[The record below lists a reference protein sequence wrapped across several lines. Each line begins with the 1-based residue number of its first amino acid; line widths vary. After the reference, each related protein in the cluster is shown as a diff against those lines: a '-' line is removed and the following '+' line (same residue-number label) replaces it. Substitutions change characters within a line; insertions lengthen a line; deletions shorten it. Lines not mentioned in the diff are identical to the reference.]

1 MYANH
6 IALRISWI
14 ALLLTLLPGS
24 AAAQSGS
31 HGYLFGGAGSSNL
44 TDSPTVGYNFGVG
57 GEYRIKRFGIGAEIG
72 GVSVRRTLS
81 GLETKRSLAALGAL
95 NATYHFRSGKRGSR
109 VRDPF
114 VTGGIS
120 VLNGTNGFYQYGGGM
135 NYWFKKRAGLRF
147 EFRDHIDGDSNHI
160 LQFRVGITFR

>member
-1 MYANH
+1 MHATQ

-14 ALLLTLLPGS
+14 ALLLILLPVS

-31 HGYLFGGAGSSNL
+31 HGYVFGGVGSSNFGV
-44 TDSPTVGYNFGVG
+44 DSSAGYNFGVG

-72 GVSVRRTLS
+72 GVSLRRTLS
-81 GLETKRSLAALGAL
+81 GSVTKRSLMALGAL

-114 VTGGIS
+114 VTTGVS
-120 VLNGTNGFYQYGGGM
+120 LLNGTNGFYHYGGGM
-135 NYWFKKRAGLRF
+135 NYWFKKRTGLRL
-147 EFRDHIDGDSNHI
+147 EFRDHVDGDSNHI
-160 LQFRVGITFR
+160 WQVRVGLSFR